1 MFNGATAFN
10 KPLPNW
16 HFAIIP
22 GSSEMANMFS
32 SASAFDQD
40 ISSWIVTKALTQPA
54 SFNVGTQMASKP
66 AFQPKWGV

>member
-1 MFNGATAFN
+1 MD
-10 KPLPNW
+10 
-16 HFAIIP
+16 
-22 GSSEMANMFS
+22 NMFYM
-32 SASAFDQD
+32 ASAFDQD